1 MLTDHLHILYS
12 ITLTAI
18 PVLLKVAYD
27 FVRKGKGAA

>member
-27 FVRKGKGAA
+27 FVRREAK

>member
-1 MLTDHLHILYS
+1 MLTDHLHILFT

-27 FVRKGKGAA
+27 FVRKNKGEA

>member
-1 MLTDHLHILYS
+1 MNEHLQILAA

-27 FVRKGKGAA
+27 FVRKEAK

>member
-1 MLTDHLHILYS
+1 MLTDHLHIWYA

-27 FVRKGKGAA
+27 FVRREAK